1 MKVMREFFLTILQLQ
16 EKYFL
21 PPNEPAIVIYR
32 DYDERKSVY
41 EGPWEAAKI
50 EEWARLMEHPTVGF
64 VNSQT
69 ISQYFR
75 KKGVL
80 VHLFID
86 PESID
91 NDWNAFQDYI
101 FHEVSLPVINGKIM
115 NRMDFTIIFCDGK
128 ENANWLKSSNMNPE
142 VLPAAMLIDFV
153 CAFFLQ
159 IAH

>member
-1 MKVMREFFLTILQLQ
+1 M
-16 EKYFL
+16 
-21 PPNEPAIVIYR
+21 
-32 DYDERKSVY
+32 Y

-50 EEWARLMEHPTVGF
+50 EEWARLLEHPTVGF

-69 ISQYFR
+69 INQYFR

-128 ENANWLKSSNMNPE
+128 ENANWLKSSNLNPKM
-142 VLPAAMLIDFV
+142 LPAAMLIDFV
-153 CAFFLQ
+153 CSFFF
-159 IAH
+159 IV